1 MLYVIKRSESR
12 GCRVRYVVAMSV
24 LGLVS
29 EQPVARGGWPWLRPG
44 RDVMDQRNLLGL
56 AVIMVSWLSLL
67 PANTIAQRKSLKE
80 QLKPE

>member
-1 MLYVIKRSESR
+1 
-12 GCRVRYVVAMSV
+12 
-24 LGLVS
+24 
-29 EQPVARGGWPWLRPG
+29 
-44 RDVMDQRNLLGL
+44 MDQRNLLGL